1 MLEVKVDLLKNRLY
15 ITLGRIQK
23 NRVKNAYEVVEKAAK
38 KLASGFTCVTRI
50 IDARDIDQ
58 NDIDE
63 IIRIQMMLADLG
75 MSKAIRVGVENG
87 KLLLKQVGKG
97 TEYIAT
103 DAATLD
109 KAEQMLDN
117 WEKTTRCNEDKPWK

>member
-23 NRVKNAYEVVEKAAK
+23 NKVKSAHEVVGKAAK
-38 KLASGFTCVTRI
+38 KLTPGFTCVTRI
-50 IDARDIDQ
+50 VDARDIDQ

-63 IIRIQMMLADLG
+63 IKEIQALLAGLG
-75 MSKAIRVGVENG
+75 MAKAVRIGMADG
-87 KLLLKQVGKG
+87 KQLLNQVGKNTLYG
-97 TEYIAT
+97 TE

-109 KAEQMLDN
+109 QAEQLLDN
-117 WEKTTRCNEDKPWK
+117 WETNAGNDMD

>member
-23 NRVKNAYEVVEKAAK
+23 AKVKNAHEVVGKEAK
-38 KLASGFTCVTRI
+38 KLAPGFTCVTRVF
-50 IDARDIDQ
+50 DTRNIDQ

-63 IIRIQMMLADLG
+63 IKEIQVMLADLG
-75 MSKAIRVGVENG
+75 MAKAVRIGMADG
-87 KLLLKQVGKG
+87 KQLLNQVGKDAAYG
-97 TEYIAT
+97 TE

-109 KAEQMLDN
+109 QAEQILDN
-117 WEKTTRCNEDKPWK
+117 WETSAGKGTAS

>member
-23 NRVKNAYEVVEKAAK
+23 NKVKNAYEMVEKEVK
-38 KLASGFTCVTRI
+38 KLAPGFTCITRI

-63 IIRIQMMLADLG
+63 IKKIQLMLADRG
-75 MSKAIRVGVENG
+75 MSKAVRVGMEDG
-87 KLLLKQVGKG
+87 KVLLNQVGKD
-97 TEYIAT
+97 TEYVAT

-109 KAEQMLDN
+109 QAEQMLDS
-117 WEKTTRCNEDKPWK
+117 

>member
-23 NRVKNAYEVVEKAAK
+23 NKVKNAHEVVGKSAK
-38 KLASGFTCVTRI
+38 KLAPGFTCVTRI
-50 IDARDIDQ
+50 VDARDIDQ

-63 IIRIQMMLADLG
+63 IKKIQAMLAGLG
-75 MSKAIRVGVENG
+75 MAKAVRIGMADG
-87 KLLLKQVGKG
+87 KQLLNQVGKNTLYG
-97 TEYIAT
+97 TE

-109 KAEQMLDN
+109 QAEQLLDA
-117 WEKTTRCNEDKPWK
+117 WENGAGKDKD

>member
-23 NRVKNAYEVVEKAAK
+23 NKVKSAHEVVGKAAK
-38 KLASGFTCVTRI
+38 KLAPGFTCVTRI
-50 IDARDIDQ
+50 VDARDIDQ

-63 IIRIQMMLADLG
+63 IKEIQAMLADLG
-75 MSKAIRVGVENG
+75 MAKAVRIGMADG
-87 KLLLKQVGKG
+87 KQLLNQVGKNTLYG
-97 TEYIAT
+97 TE

-109 KAEQMLDN
+109 QAEQLLDN
-117 WEKTTRCNEDKPWK
+117 WETNAENDMV